1 MKSHRLG
8 LVVVFLFS
16 MILACSSKH
25 PYVRVAVW
33 EGEDER
39 SGVIDAD
46 GSVIFEVGKYEIIRI
61 SEIGAAVVEIQDLL
75 GVIDED
81 GVWILEPEAQSI
93 FIYTSAELAKV
104 GGPFYELEK
113 TDGQRRRSEIRSL
126 KTGERLNKVELT
138 SCYEIQADLFAVR
151 PVESGDLLGF
161 MNTDWDMEIPAQFA
175 EAGHFVGGLA
185 AIEVTEAYAEALC
198 ASDAPLENEHI
209 RAACQEFDNS
219 RAYGWGFINRQ
230 GQLISRFDYQRAD
243 DFANGRALVRRDD
256 DSGSY
261 LYGYIDETGAEVIPP
276 QFLWAGSFS
285 EGYAV
290 VDLHDGKFSRG
301 VIDVNGEFLVEGI
314 CNAESFSEGLAHVT
328 FDCISEASYS
338 DGYINTNGEIVIPDL
353 GDGPFL
359 AGHAWVYDTKA
370 RNYGLIDK
378 KANWVLPY
386 RLTEEPKRQSDGLSR
401 FRIPRNKE
409 TDEWKYQ
416 EGWINPDGKIIW
428 PPDWNDPCHEN
439 DVIVWPEGS
448 CEK

>member
-1 MKSHRLG
+1 MMHHRLM
-8 LVVVFLFS
+8 LIALFFV
-16 MILACSSKH
+16 ILQSCSVKR
-25 PYVRVAVW
+25 PLVRVEMW
-33 EGEDER
+33 EGENEK
-39 SGVIDAD
+39 SGVIDAN
-46 GSVIFEVGKYEIIRI
+46 GNEVIEVGRYQINRTTA
-61 SEIGAAVVEIQDLL
+61 IGVAAVEVQGLE

-81 GVWILEPEAQSI
+81 GDWIIEPQAERASV
-93 FIYTSAELAKV
+93 YTSPELDAV
-104 GGPFYELEK
+104 GGPFYELENLH
-113 TDGQRRRSEIRSL
+113 DQDSRCEIRGV
-126 KTGERLNKVELT
+126 KTGERLNQVELS
-138 SCYEIQADLFAVR
+138 SCYEIEADLFAVR
-151 PVESGDLLGF
+151 TVESGGLQGY
-161 MNTDWDMEIPAQFA
+161 MNTDWEMEIPAQFA
-175 EAGHFVGGLA
+175 AAGYFVDGFA
-185 AIEVTEAYAEALC
+185 AVEVTEEYAEAIC

-209 RAACQEFDNS
+209 RAACKEFDNS